1 MSFGV
6 SIDNKKILTDRPLS
20 SDYLEIGAAGLNKFD
35 RAELSSLES
44 AVNDGTVK
52 LSCANRLFP
61 KDIRLTGDVNW
72 DTVRD
77 HCERT
82 FYNLARLKVETVV
95 FGSGKAKAVP
105 VGFSREKAWDQLYTL
120 GALLADE
127 GKKYGQTVVV
137 EPLSFDEVNIVNM
150 TDEAADYCRKVNRDN
165 FGLLIDFYHFD
176 NNNDDWAVLDKV
188 KDILYHTHIASP
200 KLRSFFETDTD
211 WAFCKKCI
219 DALKNIGYQGAMS
232 FEGRQYDSERLNETF
247 ARMREML

>member
-1 MSFGV
+1 MRFGV

-95 FGSGKAKAVP
+95 FGSGKARRFPRDFRAKRR
-105 VGFSREKAWDQLYTL
+105 GISFT
-120 GALLADE
+120 LLARFLLMRA
-127 GKKYGQTVVV
+127 KSTVR
-137 EPLSFDEVNIVNM
+137 PL
-150 TDEAADYCRKVNRDN
+150 
-165 FGLLIDFYHFD
+165 LLSRCP
-176 NNNDDWAVLDKV
+176 L
-188 KDILYHTHIASP
+188 T
-200 KLRSFFETDTD
+200 RS
-211 WAFCKKCI
+211 I
-219 DALKNIGYQGAMS
+219 SSI
-232 FEGRQYDSERLNETF
+232 
-247 ARMREML
+247 